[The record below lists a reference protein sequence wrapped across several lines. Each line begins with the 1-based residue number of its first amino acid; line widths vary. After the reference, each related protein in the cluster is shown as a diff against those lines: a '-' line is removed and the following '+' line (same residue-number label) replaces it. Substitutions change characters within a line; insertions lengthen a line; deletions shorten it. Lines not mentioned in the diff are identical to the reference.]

1 MAGAEHLATHPDENV
16 LAAFAERSLAPRE
29 QEGVLEHLATCA
41 RCRDVV
47 FLAQRALSET
57 EQSSVAAQQHPVP
70 SHLWGWSWGILGAA
84 GVLAA
89 LLVAAPMVI
98 YRYRSHGI
106 QRAAVPPP
114 AVREAIPAA
123 PHAAPYTMAAPPPV
137 MQTIPAQ
144 PSTKAVPSP
153 RVATGNGEI
162 VGSVADRTGA
172 AVPGASVS
180 VRALP
185 DGTAHTAV
193 TDAKGQ
199 FDMASLPSG
208 NYQVQVQA
216 PGFNHF
222 TDSVTVQPSER
233 ANLEAKLDP
242 GAATETVNVTAATG
256 GPVPVTP
263 EVNNG
268 IVGDLSA
275 GSRKGTSAR
284 KSVPLPPASPAQAA
298 PSPTQLSVLGQ
309 NAASPAGGTLAL
321 TNPLSAFAVK
331 DGVVQQCAGGDC
343 TARPLPGGAKAAST
357 AGLDQSVL
365 AVDSD
370 GNLFFSRD
378 KGEHWEQAKVQW
390 SGKAVRVGLQH
401 DPDRAANSLHGSP
414 VHGAFGAMKAPAAVP
429 PNFELT
435 NDKGQVWISV
445 DGGRVWAARN
455 PLAPANPTSPP
466 P

>member
-29 QEGVLEHLATCA
+29 REGVLEHLATCA

-47 FLAQRALSET
+47 FLAQEAFSET

-70 SHLWGWSWGILGAA
+70 GYLWGWSWGILGAA
-84 GVLAA
+84 GALAV

-98 YRYRSHGI
+98 YMYRSHGI

-123 PHAAPYTMAAPPPV
+123 PRAAPYTMAAPPPV
-137 MQTIPAQ
+137 VQTIPAQ

-180 VRALP
+180 ARALP
-185 DGTAHTAV
+185 NGTAHTAV

-199 FDMASLPSG
+199 FDVASLPSG

-216 PGFNHF
+216 PGFSHF

-233 ANLEAKLDP
+233 ASLEAKLDP
-242 GAATETVNVTAATG
+242 GAATETVKVTAATG

-268 IVGDLSA
+268 VVGDLSA

-284 KSVPLPPASPAQAA
+284 KSVPPASPAQAA
-298 PSPTQLSVLGQ
+298 PSPTQLPVLGE
-309 NAASPAGGTLAL
+309 NAATPAAGALAL
-321 TNPLSAFAVK
+321 TSPVPGFTIK
-331 DGVVQQCAGGDC
+331 DGVVQQCAVGDC
-343 TARPLPGGAKAAST
+343 TARPLPGGANAVSA

-378 KGEHWEQAKVQW
+378 KGEHWEQGKVQW

-401 DPDRAANSLHGSP
+401 DPDRAANSLRGSP
-414 VHGAFGAMKAPAAVP
+414 VHGAFGAMRAPAAVP
-429 PNFELT
+429 PNYELT
-435 NDKGQVWISV
+435 NDKGQVWVSL
-445 DGGRVWAARN
+445 DGGRVWEARSPAA
-455 PLAPANPTSPP
+455 PTSATPP
-466 P
+466 PP